1 MPIDTG
7 PGRNTG
13 VRALDLWR
21 SRNVL
26 MIFTHIAIEDSL
38 ARHELAVGQTPMN
51 GVLPLLALKCVNMRL
66 TTTSLLVITF
76 LEAQT
81 AARV

>member
-1 MPIDTG
+1 MTFDSG

-26 MIFTHIAIEDSL
+26 MFITHIAIENSL
-38 ARHELAVGQTPMN
+38 ARQELALGQLPMN
-51 GVLPLLALKCVNMRL
+51 DVPPLLALKRVDMHL
-66 TTTSLLVITF
+66 STTSLLVIT
-76 LEAQT
+76 LLKA
-81 AARV
+81 